1 MSEHRRFP
9 RWQVNQQAK
18 LKIEQAVEEVFCQ
31 VKDINY
37 KGVGVVLEA
46 KLPQDTALK
55 LNLKLASDC
64 TFDAEVW
71 VAWVKVI
78 SGINHYGLYFSRL
91 RDVDKEKIY
100 HFVHMHLPKQLA
112 NNWWQDG
119 HGPVGNNESDKNIEG
134 NKDIVGIKS
143 NMDQQGDDVDDY
155 RIFERFPVN
164 LPARY
169 LNLDTGK
176 EGLATTQDVGAK
188 GLGLITTEE
197 LKLHTALEIWL
208 EMKDKG
214 EPLYTRG
221 EVVWVKKLEAN
232 NYELGVELE
241 KADLMGISRVFK
253 S

>member
-9 RWQVNQQAK
+9 RWQINQQAK
-18 LKIEQAVEEVFCQ
+18 LKLEQAVEDVFCQ

-37 KGVGVVLEA
+37 KGIGVVLGA
-46 KLPQDTALK
+46 KLPQDAAFR
-55 LNLKLASDC
+55 LNLRLSGDC

-78 SGINHYGLYFSRL
+78 NGVNHYGLYFSRL
-91 RDVDKEKIY
+91 RDADKEKIY
-100 HFVHMHLPKQLA
+100 RFVHAHLSKELV
-112 NNWWQDG
+112 NNCWTEG
-119 HGPVGNNESDKNIEG
+119 ASSVENESSKGKSGSKDGGDLVSEG
-134 NKDIVGIKS
+134 I
-143 NMDQQGDDVDDY
+143 DDH

-164 LPARY
+164 LSARY

-176 EGLATTQDVGAK
+176 EGLANTQDISAK
-188 GLGLITTEE
+188 GLGLATSEE
-197 LKLHTALEIWL
+197 LRLHTALEIWL

-221 EVVWVKKLEAN
+221 EVVWVKMVDAN
-232 NYELGVELE
+232 NYKLGVELE
-241 KADLMGISRVFK
+241 KADLMGISQVFK

>member
-9 RWQVNQQAK
+9 RWQINQQAK
-18 LKIEQAVEEVFCQ
+18 LKLEQAVGELFCQ

-37 KGVGVVLEA
+37 KGMRVVLEA

-55 LNLKLASDC
+55 LNLRLSGDC

-71 VAWVKVI
+71 VAWVKVVN
-78 SGINHYGLYFSRL
+78 GITHYGLYFSRL

-100 HFVHMHLPKQLA
+100 RFVHAHLPKELA
-112 NNWWQDG
+112 NNWWPDG
-119 HGPVGNNESDKNIEG
+119 SRPVENNENNKIDVGVKDNAVQGSEG
-134 NKDIVGIKS
+134 T
-143 NMDQQGDDVDDY
+143 DDY

-164 LPARY
+164 LSARY

-176 EGLATTQDVGAK
+176 EGLANTQDVSAK
-188 GLGLITTEE
+188 GLCLTTSDE

-208 EMKDKG
+208 EMKDRG
-214 EPLYTRG
+214 DALYTRG
-221 EVVWVKKLEAN
+221 EVVWAKMIDAN
-232 NYELGVELE
+232 NCKFGVELE